1 MNILKFSVVLLLAIC
16 FCILGGYGIGNIY
29 YESLISDY
37 GYRFGSGNSL
47 LLLAFCSFVG
57 LITFAQACSFL
68 DKPKK
73 WILWLIAIVIIFSPI
88 VYFTTSSLSKDDK
101 VYQQALINYGSR
113 FNVLLSKTENDLK
126 KHPDYIAYKYQLDNF
141 EKDKESRAAYVTLLN
156 EKVDKY
162 NKYLGEQ
169 PSGLSYSASRYYI
182 YGSDFSKFVMRYK
195 GVQDPVIQKELYEIT
210 KSGVVS
216 YNDMMD
222 FQTKFVDDYKKVINK
237 DSNVT
242 EPSVVPVVVEPSADE
257 ENKESTVV
265 NKQPS

>member
-1 MNILKFSVVLLLAIC
+1 MNILKFSVVLLIAIC
-16 FCILGGYGIGNIY
+16 FCIIGAFGIGSIY
-29 YESLISDY
+29 YQSLIADY
-37 GYRFGSGNSL
+37 GYRFGISDAYYIMAAFTFIGL
-47 LLLAFCSFVG
+47 LTFIHAF
-57 LITFAQACSFL
+57 SFL
-68 DKPKK
+68 EKTKK
-73 WILWLIAIVIIFSPI
+73 WMLWLIGILIIGLPI
-88 VYFTTSSLSKDDK
+88 VYFTTSSLSKEDK